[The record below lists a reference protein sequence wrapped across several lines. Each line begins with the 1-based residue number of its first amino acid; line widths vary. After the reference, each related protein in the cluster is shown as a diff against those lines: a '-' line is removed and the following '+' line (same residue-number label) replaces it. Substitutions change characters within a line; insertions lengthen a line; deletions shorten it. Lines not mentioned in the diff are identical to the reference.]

1 MNTSDLV
8 EWQIRSPKNGM
19 VMCWWTHP
27 LLELIETWD
36 WKDKNVLE
44 FGCGR
49 GTAWLRERSKWV
61 DSIDADLQWAEQ
73 AKKDCREYNLD
84 NGRVLADQI
93 PDGIPDEIP
102 HYLGLIPTDKEYDVI
117 SVDGIYRVESI
128 EWAINHFKGRGGLL
142 IIDNL
147 DQDFVFIS
155 PKAMELIAP
164 YEGEVF
170 IQPNHT
176 NHEGKPWNSRYYKI
190 PK

>member
-1 MNTSDLV
+1 MNTTDLV

-27 LLELIETWD
+27 ILELIESWD

-61 DSIDADLQWAEQ
+61 DSIEADLEWAAQ
-73 AKKDCREYNLD
+73 AEKDCREYGLG
-84 NGRVLADQI
+84 NGAIYAKQL
-93 PDGIPDEIP
+93 PDGVQGTQIE
-102 HYLGLIPTDKEYDVI
+102 YFGLIPKNTKYDIVTI
-117 SVDGIYRVESI
+117 DGIYRTEAI
-128 EWAINHFKGRGGLL
+128 EWAISHFEGREGLI

-147 DQDFVFIS
+147 DQDFVWIS

-176 NHEGKPWNSRYYKI
+176 NHEGKAWNTRYVKI